1 MDSKTYVWS
10 FFGRIKHWLIVI
22 SFILC
27 YITSFYEEKLTLHVV
42 IGIVVFNLLLLK
54 IVWGLTGPKYAR
66 WSDYKFEL
74 KDLKFYFVEKIQN
87 RYRKISAGHNPASS
101 WFAFL
106 IVWIGLLTCISGFLL
121 YGIQEGK
128 GLFSFLNSQYY
139 SYMEILEYIHIVL
152 VYISIA
158 LILTHVTGVLIEQF
172 YHKTSMVFAMI
183 TGYKKAIGENITTSS
198 LQNLLASIYV
208 IGTLVFAVYIY
219 GDKSNVFIKS
229 KFTKIDYKL
238 EHEDFYMECSDCH
251 NLFPPHLLPSSSWV
265 KLMND
270 QHEHYG
276 EDLELEED
284 MVQLIKSYL
293 ITNSSEK
300 SSREESYYFTKEIK
314 DSKLY
319 TITKLNTWKKR
330 HQNIKDE
337 TFKKEDIESKSN
349 CVACHKNFEK
359 GILED
364 DKISPIL

>member
-42 IGIVVFNLLLLK
+42 IGIVLFNLLLLK

-128 GLFSFLNSQYY
+128 GLLSFLNSEYY
-139 SYMEILEYIHIVL
+139 SYMEIIEYFHIVL
-152 VYISIA
+152 VYVSIA

-183 TGYKKAIGENITTSS
+183 TGYKKAEGEDIVTLPLRNITAT
-198 LQNLLASIYV
+198 IYV
-208 IGTLVFAVYIY
+208 IGTLIFASYIY
-219 GDKSNVFIKS
+219 VNNQTVFTKS
-229 KFTKIDYKL
+229 KFAQIDYKKQN
-238 EHEDFYMECSDCH
+238 EDFYMECSDCH
-251 NLFPPHLLPSSSWV
+251 NLFPPHLLPAASWI
-265 KLMND
+265 KLMDD
-270 QHEHYG
+270 QHKHYD

-284 MVQLIKSYL
+284 MLSTIKSYL
-293 ITNSSEK
+293 INNSSDK
-300 SSREESYYFTKEIK
+300 SSREESFYFTKEIK
-314 DSKLY
+314 NSKLY
-319 TITKLNTWKKR
+319 TITKTNTWKNIHKD
-330 HQNIKDE
+330 IKDE
-337 TFKKEDIESKSN
+337 IFKNDEIESRSN
-349 CVACHKNFEK
+349 CVSCHNKFEN
-359 GILED
+359 GVLED
-364 DKISPIL
+364 SKINLKL